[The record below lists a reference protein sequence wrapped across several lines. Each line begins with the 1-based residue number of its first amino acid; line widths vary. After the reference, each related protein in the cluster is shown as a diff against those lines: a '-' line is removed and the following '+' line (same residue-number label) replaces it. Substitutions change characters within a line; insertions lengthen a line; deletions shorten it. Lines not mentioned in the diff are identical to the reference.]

1 MSDKRCES
9 TDQNTKL
16 LEQRLQQM
24 EKLLDEHD
32 DEIEDLKS
40 RVAGHDTSIAKIEIL
55 VEGLK
60 TTWMSLERDI
70 RNAMESNK
78 ENNAHQAWK
87 EVTIEAIKTISVV
100 AGAILAAKIFLG

>member
-1 MSDKRCES
+1 MSDKRFES
-9 TDQNTKL
+9 TDHNTEL
-16 LEQRLQQM
+16 LGQRIQQM

-32 DEIEDLKS
+32 EEIEKLKS

-70 RNAMESNK
+70 RNAMESN
-78 ENNAHQAWK
+78 NDSAHQAWK
-87 EVTIEAIKTISVV
+87 EVTIEAIKTISLV